1 MKKIV
6 LQQAFEELN
15 DAIAYY
21 EEQQPGLGQTPNPTV
36 IESLYTG

>member
-21 EEQQPGLGQTPNPTV
+21 EDQQPGLGLKMKDEVDTLCTLQ
-36 IESLYTG
+36 